1 MVKSLQRLTVS
12 FTLYVALIATMA
24 ATMPR
29 EQPRSILGFLL
40 PFAFLVLFL
49 GFGGAFVAAFSR
61 SPLLPSRPILRFIV
75 PIVGGAAVLILAS
88 FIGSL
93 LGAFIRDHVL

>member
-1 MVKSLQRLTVS
+1 MVKSLQRLSVS
-12 FTLYVALIATMA
+12 FPLYVALIATMA

-40 PFAFLVLFL
+40 PFVFLVLCL
-49 GFGGAFVAAFSR
+49 GFGGAFVSAFSR
-61 SPLLPSRPILRFIV
+61 SPLLPSRPILRFVV
-75 PIVGGAAVLILAS
+75 PIAGGAAVLILAS